1 MTRRDPYSQFPGSPL
16 GTPGTMTPFW
26 RTRKKKK
33 KKKKNRLHFLSL
45 AAKASKTNNT
55 VIFTLLIVDLDST
68 RVMHVIAIYFA
79 FLT

>member
-1 MTRRDPYSQFPGSPL
+1 MTRRDPYSQFPLSPL
-16 GTPGTMTPFW
+16 GTPGNTTPFW
-26 RTRKKKK
+26 RTRT
-33 KKKKNRLHFLSL
+33 KNRLHFLSL
-45 AAKASKTNNT
+45 AAKASETNNT

>member
-1 MTRRDPYSQFPGSPL
+1 MTRRDPYSQFPRSPL
-16 GTPGTMTPFW
+16 GTPGIMTPFW
-26 RTRKKKK
+26 RTRTK

-45 AAKASKTNNT
+45 AAKASETNNT

>member
-1 MTRRDPYSQFPGSPL
+1 MALWTRNAWDHDTL
-16 GTPGTMTPFW
+16 LAHTHE
-26 RTRKKKK
+26 K

-45 AAKASKTNNT
+45 AAKASETNNT